1 MVDLSEEAH
10 DKTISIVIPCYNEED
25 VLPLLAAPLSSL
37 ADQLRQRYRVE
48 VVLVDDGSVDKT
60 WRLICDY
67 ARMDGRV
74 RGMSLSRN
82 FGHQAALTCGY
93 DLATGDA
100 VVCMDADL
108 QDPPEVVREM
118 VAKWEGGADV
128 VYAVRRSRT
137 GESAFKLKTASL
149 FYRLIRRMG
158 ATYVRE
164 DSGDFRLM
172 SRRALDALNKLREQH
187 RFIRGMVGWVG
198 FRTAEVRYDR
208 MARVAG
214 VTKYPFRK
222 MLRFA
227 IDATVSFSS
236 FPLRLAYLLSS
247 ALSLVFLGY
256 LVYTLFLHFF
266 FDRTLVPGW
275 SSLIISITA
284 FGAINLMCLGI
295 IGEYIGRIFEQ
306 AKSRPLYLVGEHTR
320 NDC

>member
-1 MVDLSEEAH
+1 M
-10 DKTISIVIPCYNEED
+10 
-25 VLPLLAAPLSSL
+25 
-37 ADQLRQRYRVE
+37 
-48 VVLVDDGSVDKT
+48 
-60 WRLICDY
+60 
-67 ARMDGRV
+67 
-74 RGMSLSRN
+74 
-82 FGHQAALTCGY
+82 F
-93 DLATGDA
+93 
-100 VVCMDADL
+100 
-108 QDPPEVVREM
+108 
-118 VAKWEGGADV
+118 AKWEDGADV
-128 VYAVRRSRT
+128 VYAVRRSRM
-137 GESAFKLKTASL
+137 GESRFKLKTASL
-149 FYRLIRRMG
+149 FYRLIRGMG
-158 ATYVRE
+158 ATHVRQ

-198 FRTAEVRYDR
+198 FRTAEVHYDR

-256 LVYTLFLHFF
+256 LVYTVVLHFF
-266 FDRTLVPGW
+266 FNRTLVPGW
-275 SSLIISITA
+275 SSLIISVIA
-284 FGAINLMCLGI
+284 YGAINLVCLGI

-306 AKSRPLYLVGEHTR
+306 VKSRPLYLVGGDTR